1 MVRGIA
7 DLAFVPVPERI
18 GVIRIFPVDAGDRTH
33 MTIDPGD
40 ITAARMT
47 RIDILFKQLLVRSI
61 SALLLIFI

>member
-7 DLAFVPVPERI
+7 DLAFVPVSERVGCVWI
-18 GVIRIFPVDAGDRTH
+18 LPVDVIDMTD